1 MYLDLLC
8 RFDSKKV
15 LDFVTNCSSIR
26 IQNALDIVLRNRV
39 DDASAFLLEN
49 NNDISAA
56 FNILKGV
63 FKEKLALLDD
73 VDKDQDH
80 VKDVVKTSMTKL
92 IVFCQRNSKKMIEK
106 QREVVLAPSS
116 GNITFYCC

>member
-1 MYLDLLC
+1 M
-8 RFDSKKV
+8 
-15 LDFVTNCSSIR
+15 
-26 IQNALDIVLRNRV
+26 
-39 DDASAFLLEN
+39 
-49 NNDISAA
+49 
-56 FNILKGV
+56 
-63 FKEKLALLDD
+63 LDD
-73 VDKDQDH
+73 VDKGVRKRFKEVDVLDLFFPDQDH